1 MKICE
6 IQPQELL
13 RGQMAVIA
21 KHCVRLNPIN
31 VARLFRRAWKAKILW
46 NYLPIDMSML
56 II

>member
-6 IQPQELL
+6 IQPLELL